1 MSSSNDAQRI
11 ASAVWAVSIHLSSL
25 ESLTET
31 KQKSALG
38 YYYYCFNKHLQQ
50 TYQSSLKKKI

>member
-1 MSSSNDAQRI
+1 MMLKELLLQFGQS
-11 ASAVWAVSIHLSSL
+11 VYTWKCTL

-31 KQKSALG
+31 KQKLARG